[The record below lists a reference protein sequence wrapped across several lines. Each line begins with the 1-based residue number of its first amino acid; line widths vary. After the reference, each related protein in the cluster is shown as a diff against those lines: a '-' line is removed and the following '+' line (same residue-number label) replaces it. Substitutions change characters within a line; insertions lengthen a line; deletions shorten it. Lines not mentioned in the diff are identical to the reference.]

1 MIGEI
6 LATGDELRSGS
17 LIDSNSAY
25 ISQKLEESG
34 LEVTRHSCVGDD
46 LVNLKNIIK
55 EIGGRADIAIIT
67 GGLGPT
73 TDDLSAEAAALA
85 AGDKLVIFKD
95 ALKTIESFFLKAGR
109 KMPASNKKQ
118 ALLPK
123 SAEVILNPVGTAP
136 GFILKLGKCVFFFLP
151 GVPFEMKKMLC
162 DQVLVRIHKLLGNDR
177 QYCLDKTISTFG
189 LPESTV
195 GEKVA
200 LVEKKFPG
208 IKLGL
213 RANFPEIQVKLY
225 AKGASE
231 NGLTDLLNPAAKWVK
246 EQLGKHIFSMDGYSL
261 EVVIGQLLREQKAS
275 LGIAESCTGGLIAN
289 RITNVAGSSDYFIFS
304 GVTYSNDAK
313 IKVLGVLPATI
324 EKFGAVAKETVKE
337 MAKGVKDICNA
348 TYGLATTGIAGPS
361 GGSLEKPVGTIWVG
375 LAGPQKIITRQFNF
389 SFGRRLMN
397 KKIFASAA
405 LDLFRRELQ
414 GVLD

>member
-85 AGDKLVIFKD
+85 AGDKLVIFED
-95 ALKTIESFFLKAGR
+95 ALKTIESFFSRAGR
-109 KMPASNKKQ
+109 EMPASNKKQ

-136 GFILKLGKCVFFFLP
+136 GFILKIGKCVFFFLP

-231 NGLTDLLNPAAKWVK
+231 NGLMDLLNPAAKWVK

-289 RITNVAGSSDYFIFS
+289 RITNVAGSSDYFMFS
-304 GVTYSNDAK
+304 GVTYSNNAK

-361 GGSLEKPVGTIWVG
+361 GGSPEKPVGTIWVG

-389 SFGRRLMN
+389 SFGKRLMN

-405 LDLFRRELQ
+405 LDLLRRELQ

>member
-162 DQVLVRIHKLLGNDR
+162 DQVLERIHKLLGNDR

-313 IKVLGVLPATI
+313 IKILGVLPATI